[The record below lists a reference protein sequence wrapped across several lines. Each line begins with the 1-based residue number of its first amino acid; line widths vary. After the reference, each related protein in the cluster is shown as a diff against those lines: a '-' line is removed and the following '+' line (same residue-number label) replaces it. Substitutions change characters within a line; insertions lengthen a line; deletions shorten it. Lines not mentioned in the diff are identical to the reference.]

1 MTGVQTCALPIWRD
15 KGSILG
21 DAMEAIFAAVFLDG
35 GEDRARRV
43 ILDLLTERIAAA
55 AALPGSDDPKTSL
68 QELALLRGIGL
79 PRYRVDGEGP
89 DHEKVFTAVVVLDG
103 IDRGTGTGVSKKQAE
118 QAAARVAAEWLRAQ
132 PEPGAGAP

>member
-1 MTGVQTCALPIWRD
+1 MC
-15 KGSILG
+15 S
-21 DAMEAIFAAVFLDG
+21 
-35 GEDRARRV
+35 
-43 ILDLLTERIAAA
+43 
-55 AALPGSDDPKTSL
+55 SD
-68 QELALLRGIGL
+68 L

-103 IDRGTGTGVSKKQAE
+103 VDRGTGTGVSKKQAE